1 MTEQNW
7 RDLPAGRELDRLVA
21 EKAGYR
27 VQHDHPDYIL
37 WSADGD
43 FVVRQPDEYLAW
55 RHVPHYSTSVDA
67 ALTLPL
73 NPGEYGWAL
82 KIVPDFSGGLVWAM
96 IIDDAGQTVSRCIQP
111 ARLIALA
118 MVQTWLAWKE
128 ANGHAG

>member
-1 MTEQNW
+1 MSEQNW
-7 RDLPAGRELDRLVA
+7 RDLPAGRDLDRLVA

-67 ALTLPL
+67 ALALV
-73 NPGEYGWAL
+73 PGGDIAFELYRDENTGDWWAEFDGWYDEGS
-82 KIVPDFSGGLVWAM
+82 PW
-96 IIDDAGQTVSRCIQP
+96 P
-111 ARLIALA
+111 ALA
-118 MVQTWLAWKE
+118 IVRAWLAWKD
-128 ANGHAG
+128 GTP